1 MIVLLGESGSGKTA
15 VRDYLTSRHGYY
27 RVVSCTT
34 RKPRANELYGRD
46 YYFLSSQGFSDK
58 IKNDEFVEYSMY
70 KNNYYGVPKTEIDDN
85 GVAILE
91 PFGLKNLLNN
101 LSEQNIVSFYITA
114 SEEVRQQRM
123 LHRGD
128 GLLQSVG
135 KITADRK
142 HFADKVFQ
150 LTDFTLNSEKYSISD
165 LGNIVDQLYTYT
177 LQQKI

>member
-15 VRDYLTSRHGYY
+15 VRDYLTSRYDYY

-34 RKPRANELYGRD
+34 RKPRTNELYGRD
-46 YYFLSSQGFSDK
+46 YYFLSSQEFSDK

-70 KNNYYGVPKTEIDDN
+70 KNNFYGVPKTEIDDN

-142 HFADKVFQ
+142 HFADNVFQ

-165 LGNIVDQLYTYT
+165 LGNMVDQLYTYK